1 MMIDQLIFFVFIV
14 LGLAANIFYD
24 PRKAREWVLKR
35 LSGTPLEKM
44 NKAMKLGMELVLIIP
59 TYLTWMLRFGIAG
72 LIFFKTYD
80 IIGFEKT
87 IIIICLVIYITL
99 ANSDKKI

>member
-1 MMIDQLIFFVFIV
+1 MILDQLFFFAFIV
-14 LGLAANIFYD
+14 IGLATNLFYD
-24 PRKAREWVLKR
+24 QKKAREWVLSKI
-35 LSGTPLEKM
+35 SNTPLSQM
-44 NKAMKLGMELVLIIP
+44 NKAMRLGMELILMIP

-87 IIIICLVIYITL
+87 IIIIGLVIYITL
-99 ANSDKKI
+99 ANPDKKI